1 MKNLRRTNIVGTI
14 GPASESEEML
24 TRLMNAGLN
33 VTRINFSHGGYEENA
48 TKIDTIKKVRSALNR
63 PVALVLDTKGP
74 EIRTG
79 KLESGDEKVVIEE
92 DDDEEEEPDEIWRPQ
107 PAEKSL

>member
-1 MKNLRRTNIVGTI
+1 MHDENK
-14 GPASESEEML
+14 
-24 TRLMNAGLN
+24 
-33 VTRINFSHGGYEENA
+33 GYI
-48 TKIDTIKKVRSALNR
+48 IDTIKKVRKALNR

-92 DDDEEEEPDEIWRPQ
+92 GQTFTFLHDEVLGNNTKTSISYKELYKDVNR
-107 PAEKSL
+107 